1 MKTNKIIKVFLLL
14 LINIVLFSVTVF
26 SHGWEQDEYGNW
38 RYKDK
43 DGSYVKNAK
52 MASGNQSFYLN
63 DEGYIE
69 KDFFWQTKNY
79 AYYFSSN
86 GAMVRNTNILIKPDT
101 KSNERIE
108 KEMTLYFDD
117 KGRCKKVNGEW
128 MGWQDPTKV
137 KNSSVKYYS
146 PEEEMLANETAESET
161 ILSPPPTPQDILPK
175 NDDKQERIAK
185 LNQELYL
192 LSCYSPYEGLYYSD
206 VRKKISEANHSTD
219 IFRDFH
225 TQSTYNIGASSFVY
239 DPSREINYK
248 DVIIPLYNGTGEKL
262 SEDEKKFAM
271 NFESNYE
278 CKTFG
283 DVMYDMISHNRDVFT
298 DGWKD
303 LVSMDSNLG
312 HYLFLGRIAMSQADL
327 EKAKTLMFDVDEFNV
342 RIKKLYYTNGFFSNY
357 LK

>member
-1 MKTNKIIKVFLLL
+1 
-14 LINIVLFSVTVF
+14 
-26 SHGWEQDEYGNW
+26 
-38 RYKDK
+38 
-43 DGSYVKNAK
+43 
-52 MASGNQSFYLN
+52 
-63 DEGYIE
+63 
-69 KDFFWQTKNY
+69 
-79 AYYFSSN
+79 
-86 GAMVRNTNILIKPDT
+86 MVRNTNVLIKPDT
-101 KSNERIE
+101 KSNEKIE

-117 KGRCKKVNGEW
+117 KGRCTKVNGEW
-128 MGWQDPTKV
+128 MGWQDPRKV
-137 KNSSVKYYS
+137 KKSSVKYYS

-206 VRKKISEANHSTD
+206 VRKKIAEANRPTD
-219 IFRDFH
+219 FFRDFH
-225 TQSTYNIGASSFVY
+225 TQSTYNIGDSSFVY

-283 DVMYDMISHNRDVFT
+283 DVFYEMISYYKDVFPS
-298 DGWKD
+298 DWNR
-303 LVSMDSNLG
+303 LVSVDTNTG
-312 HYLFLGRIAMSQADL
+312 HYLFLGRFAISLEDF
-327 EKAKTLMFDVDEFNV
+327 EKAKALMADVEELQLQLN
-342 RIKKLYYTNGFFSNY
+342 KLSYANGFLSNY
-357 LK
+357 LRDKQQ